1 MNIYSID
8 NQYVK
13 KLIRESTPDS
23 KMKTNR
29 KSTILRFVFFF
40 ALLPTLLI
48 NKALAYDFHHIT
60 VEMGLNN
67 STTFSIIKDQK
78 DLMWF
83 STKEGIDRYDGS
95 NFKNYVLY
103 KPTEITKYGLRRNK
117 FYKDSDNKI
126 WVYNFYEIFVY
137 NRIKDRYEKIYSIKG
152 NNVIQDVFIDNK
164 KTLIFFAT
172 AKGLICYDYGKKQS
186 FTYPEINFPISGFA
200 VYSKDLLLLAH
211 HNAVNF
217 LDIHTRK
224 LKTNLLSKELINQI
238 STLYNIS
245 GVCVDKDKNI
255 YLASLGQISAFKHY
269 DQQLRTNPK
278 LNQEIDKTLITKIIV
293 TDDNNILFGTPG
305 KSLFRIDS
313 HLNLIKSYYI
323 EQANNENINTNE
335 ISDIYIDSN
344 NRIWISG
351 NGISY
356 LNKEELDFQ
365 YYKNNTHSTNTLFH
379 NEIRSFVED
388 EEGNLWIGTNYGISI
403 LKSDRKNWIFLNPQ
417 NNKSKILNNK
427 ILALTKTVSGHIVA
441 GTSQGELF
449 KIDQKLSISPISKG
463 INVGYFS
470 INALLVDHDLLWYG
484 QGGSDLRSKDMK
496 TGIVR
501 SYPVSDVLCI
511 IKSKEGQIVTGGHAG
526 LHFLSNNKDVQTF
539 DASKYNIGS
548 IFCVVEDDNQFLWLA
563 SEGQGLIKFDVTNRL
578 FKKYTTV
585 NGLNSNLVYGI
596 VPDLYGNLWLSTT
609 KGISCFNIEKQEFRN
624 YTMDDGLPIKEFIY
638 GAYGKTRNNE
648 IVFGSNDGFI
658 IFNPKDLL
666 NLDLKTNLIMT
677 DFEIFNKSVEIEAK
691 DSPLKQS
698 IDETQ
703 SIKLAYNQNSFSL
716 SFSSVNLVNKAN
728 YYRWKLEGLEDEW
741 SPIGKE
747 NQANYTN
754 IKPGKYRFIV
764 QWSNSNSQLQIEKN
778 TRQIDIEI
786 TPPFWKTT
794 YAYFI
799 YFILIALLVYWII
812 NSYLTKQSE
821 NQARERIRFFTNI
834 LHDIRTPLSLIKVP
848 LKMAIKK
855 KDFSSETLDFLNKA
869 NNNASQLTK
878 LIDQLLDF
886 DKKDLEM
893 YKLKLSYINAEE
905 TLDQI
910 CENFIPLM
918 EQRGILFSKGHHETE
933 TILPVDLD
941 KFNKIVFNIISNAIK
956 YTGEGKTI
964 HLSTEITGRK
974 FLISIID
981 TGIGIPEEQQKLI
994 FKKYFRAKNVA
1005 NSNETGFG
1013 IGLSIAK
1020 ELVNLHGGEIWFE
1033 SVVNHGTTFYLR
1045 FPMGDDLH
1053 IGKNVEEHHKVL
1065 NDEYVVEETKERNNS
1080 RSQKI
1085 LIAEDNES
1093 LRNLMVSGLKSEFK
1107 VMAVQ
1112 NGIEGL
1118 NVLSKTSIDVV
1129 VSDLMMPLM
1138 DGTEFCYE
1146 VKNNIKTSHIPFILL
1161 TALNSNENKA
1171 EGYRIGADVYL
1182 EKPVDMDLL
1191 INCIKSLLR
1200 NRSMIKERFLN
1211 NDVIP
1216 TDELSELDKK
1226 FVDQIIQ
1233 ISETQFSNPDYSIED
1248 MEREIGISHTGL
1260 YRKFKGLFDETPM
1273 EFLQHYRLKKSI
1285 ELLQSGNYY
1294 VNEVAYMVGFSDPKY
1309 FSIVFKKYYG
1319 KNASDFL
1326 KKQ

>member
-1 MNIYSID
+1 MKSKGKSTVVKFVRSLVIILILFID
-8 NQYVK
+8 N
-13 KLIRESTPDS
+13 
-23 KMKTNR
+23 M
-29 KSTILRFVFFF
+29 F
-40 ALLPTLLI
+40 
-48 NKALAYDFHHIT
+48 AYDFHHIT

-67 STTFSIIKDQK
+67 STTFSIIKDEK
-78 DLMWF
+78 GLMWF

-95 NFKNYVLY
+95 NFKNYTLY

-126 WVYNFYEIFVY
+126 WVYNYYEIFLY
-137 NRIKDRYEKIYSIKG
+137 NRLKDRFEKIYSING
-152 NNVIQDVFIDNK
+152 NNIIRDVFIDK
-164 KTLIFFAT
+164 QKAMIFLAT
-172 AKGLICYDYGKKQS
+172 DNGLICYDYEKKQS
-186 FTYPEINFPISGFA
+186 FTYPKINFSITSFA
-200 VYSKDLLLLAH
+200 VYSKDLLVLAH
-211 HNAVNF
+211 QNSVSF

-224 LKTNLLSKELINQI
+224 LKTNLLSEELEKQI
-238 STLYNIS
+238 SKLYNIS

-269 DQQLRTNPK
+269 DLQLRTNPQ
-278 LNQEIDKTLITKIIV
+278 LNLEINKTLITKIIIA
-293 TDDNNILFGTPG
+293 DDNNILLGTPG
-305 KSLFRIDS
+305 KGLFRIDS
-313 HLNLIKSYYI
+313 QLNLIKSYYI
-323 EQANNENINTNE
+323 EQADNENSSTNE

-344 NRIWISG
+344 HRIWISG

-365 YYKNNTHSTNTLFH
+365 YYKNNTHSSNTLFH
-379 NEIRSFVED
+379 NEIRSIVED
-388 EEGNLWIGTNYGISI
+388 EEKNLWIGTNYGISI
-403 LKSDRKNWIFLNPQ
+403 LKSNRKNWVFLNPN

-427 ILALTKTVSGHIVA
+427 ILALAKTVSGHIVA

-449 KIDQKLSISPISKG
+449 KIDQKYSITPISSG
-463 INVGYFS
+463 QNVGYYS
-470 INALLVDHDLLWYG
+470 INAILVDNDLLWYG
-484 QGGSDLRSKDMK
+484 QGGANLRSKNMK
-496 TGIVR
+496 TGNVT
-501 SYPVSDVLCI
+501 SFPVSDVLCI

-526 LHFLSNNKDVQTF
+526 LHILSHNKNIQPF

-563 SEGQGLIKFDVTNRL
+563 SEGQGLIKFDVTNKL

-585 NGLNSNLVYGI
+585 NGLNSNLIYGI

-609 KGISCFNIEKQEFRN
+609 KGISCFNIDKEEFRN

-648 IVFGSNDGFI
+648 IVFGSNNGFI
-658 IFNPKDLL
+658 IFNPKELL
-666 NLDLKTNLIMT
+666 DLDLKTNLIMT
-677 DFEIFNKSVEIEAK
+677 DFEIFNKSVGIDVK
-691 DSPLKQS
+691 NSPLKQS

-703 SIKLAYNQNSFSL
+703 HIKLAYKQNSFTL

-728 YYRWKLEGLEDEW
+728 YYRWKLEGLEEEW

-747 NQANYTN
+747 NQASYTN

-812 NSYLTKQSE
+812 TSYLTKQSE

-855 KDFSSETLDFLNKA
+855 KDFSPETLDFLNKA
-869 NNNASQLTK
+869 NNNVSQLTK

-893 YKLKLSYINAEE
+893 YKLKLSYVNAEE
-905 TLDQI
+905 TLDRI

-918 EQRGILFSKGHHETE
+918 EQRGILFSKSHHETE

-964 HLSTEITGRK
+964 HLATEITGRK
-974 FLISIID
+974 FQISIID
-981 TGIGIPEEQQKLI
+981 SGIGIPEEQQKHI

-1013 IGLSIAK
+1013 IGLAIAK

-1033 SVVNHGTTFYLR
+1033 SVVGKGTTFYLR
-1045 FPMGDDLH
+1045 FPMSDDIH
-1053 IGKNVEEHHKVL
+1053 IEKYVEEQHEVIN
-1065 NDEYVVEETKERNNS
+1065 NDSVVEGTKERNNS
-1080 RSQKI
+1080 RNQKI

-1093 LRNLMVSGLKSEFK
+1093 LRNIMVSGLKSEFK
-1107 VMAVQ
+1107 VYAVQ

-1129 VSDLMMPLM
+1129 VSDLMMPIM

-1146 VKNNIKTSHIPFILL
+1146 VKNNIRTSHIPFILL
-1161 TALNSNENKA
+1161 TALNSNENKT
-1171 EGYRIGADVYL
+1171 EGYRIGTDVYL
-1182 EKPVDMDLL
+1182 EKPVDLDLL

-1200 NRSMIKERFLN
+1200 NRSIIKERFLN
-1211 NDVIP
+1211 NDEIS
-1216 TDELSELDKK
+1216 TNDLNELDRK
-1226 FVDQIIQ
+1226 FVDQIMKIF
-1233 ISETQFSNPDYSIED
+1233 ETQFSNPDYSIENL
-1248 MEREIGISHTGL
+1248 EREIGISHTGL

-1285 ELLQSGNYY
+1285 EFLQSGNYY
-1294 VNEVAYMVGFSDPKY
+1294 VNEVAYLVGFSDPKY